1 MKKQAIQS
9 VLTKKAQFTLPK
21 KVRERLGLNPGDRIA
36 FILEKE
42 SVRLVPVRS
51 TLEEH
56 FACISPSQRPED
68 YSSLQ
73 KELEMFIADEVVKE
87 QD

>member
-21 KVRERLGLNPGDRIA
+21 RIRERLGLKPGDRIA

-42 SVRLVPVRS
+42 SVRLVPVHS
-51 TLEEH
+51 TLDKH
-56 FACISPSQRPED
+56 FACISPKQRPED
-68 YSSLQ
+68 YSRLRKEVESL
-73 KELEMFIADEVVKE
+73 IADEVVKE